1 MDKITITDEAGKV
14 HVLPGIPLPKT
25 RRDQAAV
32 EAKARAWAERRG
44 IRVATIEHV

>member
-1 MDKITITDEAGKV
+1 MNKIMITDASGAV

-32 EAKARAWAERRG
+32 EARARAWAERRG
-44 IRVATIEHV
+44 IKVATIEHA